1 MVHFLNQLFNCQLI
15 LLNASLW
22 NRPHPIKIMSCMTST
37 IFRDISIEKC
47 RYIYIKIGVIRCFW
61 NLKMIPTGHN
71 LSNQCRNILVLLSRF
86 NDMVN
91 WYLSPRFMVP
101 YSMRCNIR
109 HSKNLVAFKWFLP
122 NLLLHYLND
131 CW

>member
-22 NRPHPIKIMSCMTST
+22 NRPHPIKILSCMTLT
-37 IFRDISIEKC
+37 IFGDISIEKC
-47 RYIYIKIGVIRCFW
+47 RYIYKNYSMHL
-61 NLKMIPTGHN
+61 NLKMIPSDDN
-71 LSNQCRNILVLLSRF
+71 LWNQCTNILALLSSF

-101 YSMRCNIR
+101 YQMMCNIR

-122 NLLLHYLND
+122 ILLLHYLND
-131 CW
+131 CR